1 MKQTPGH
8 SVLPVCTCQIFLLA
22 DRVKFLIAARCYI
35 LPWFVLQI
43 SIKRWKLIQM
53 ASGHHHNF
61 GHSWWTPR
69 LLFDCFTTCK
79 SVAATCAFHLSR
91 SHGDCWGTM
100 DLETLSLH
108 LILSSTSLRALQNL
122 NPVHRKK

>member
-8 SVLPVCTCQIFLLA
+8 SGLP
-22 DRVKFLIAARCYI
+22 
-35 LPWFVLQI
+35 
-43 SIKRWKLIQM
+43 
-53 ASGHHHNF
+53 
-61 GHSWWTPR
+61 GHSWSTPR

-91 SHGDCWGTM
+91 SHGDRWGTM
-100 DLETLSLH
+100 DLETLALH
-108 LILSSTSLRALQNL
+108 LILSSTSLRVLQNL